1 VARLCEGVIVDA
13 AAHLVEALSLSYR
26 WRDDHHLFRA
36 LHGLAAVASCTG
48 QAPRAADLL
57 GAVAGATERAG
68 TMMWQLAAIVDR
80 CVTRLGHDLRS
91 LSLENSEHTRSLL
104 LVDQA
109 VAIGR
114 EVAEVILG
122 DARVDA
128 IWRASDAP
136 QPGPAPTSP
145 GTTAIERTSAQSGNG
160 LGLTRRER
168 EVLALLCQ
176 RLTNAEIGAHLFI
189 SPRTV
194 ETHVTRV
201 LGKLDAPN
209 RRAAAATAARIGL
222 V

>member
-1 VARLCEGVIVDA
+1 M
-13 AAHLVEALSLSYR
+13 
-26 WRDDHHLFRA
+26 
-36 LHGLAAVASCTG
+36 
-48 QAPRAADLL
+48 L
-57 GAVAGATERAG
+57 GAVAGERERAG
-68 TMMWQLAAIVDR
+68 TIMWQLAAIVDR
-80 CVTRLGHDLRS
+80 CVTRLGHDLWS
-91 LSLENSEHTRSLL
+91 LSLENSGHTRSLL

-122 DARVDA
+122 DARVNA
-128 IWRASDAP
+128 IWQASDAP
-136 QPGPAPTSP
+136 EPGPAPKNSD
-145 GTTAIERTSAQSGNG
+145 TTAIERWSDQSGTG

-168 EVLALLCQ
+168 EVLGLLCQ

-209 RRAAAATAARIGL
+209 RRAAAAPAARLGL